1 MKIRIWRY
9 ILEQRRKVLGIK
21 VLLHVGCDFSMETS
35 AAQAMIGQIRAYVP
49 IGIKIALELYSTTA
63 TYDVILT
70 DMDRVYSPATPTFV
84 FLNLQNELDVPRLKN
99 FLTDHYFDK
108 LFQ

>member
-1 MKIRIWRY
+1 M
-9 ILEQRRKVLGIK
+9 ESK
-21 VLLHVGCDFSMETS
+21 VLLHVDCDFSMETS

>member
-21 VLLHVGCDFSMETS
+21 VLLHGGCDFLMGTS
-35 AAQAMIGQIRAYVP
+35 AAQAMFGQICAYVSF
-49 IGIKIALELYSTTA
+49 GIKTTLELYSATA

-70 DMDRVYSPATPTFV
+70 DMNRVYSSVMPTFV
-84 FLNLQNELDVPRLKN
+84 FLNLQNELDVPQLKN
-99 FLTDHYFDK
+99 FLTAHYFDK